1 VVTKLCAFHSW
12 AIETL
17 GVCTSGNGADLDSL
31 CCSVLS
37 KSIHQPSRIFLFLLK
52 TRAID
57 KEGRST
63 LRYARASLSAL
74 HRASGL
80 FLARYLHPAFRAFF
94 PPVLLKSRLFPVD
107 CPSVSSF
114 AYLRA
119 HHPRPKA
126 SSSQRRRSR
135 ALSRTRVVHSASACY
150 IISLR
155 HLPNRS
161 HY

>member
-1 VVTKLCAFHSW
+1 
-12 AIETL
+12 
-17 GVCTSGNGADLDSL
+17 
-31 CCSVLS
+31 VLS
-37 KSIHQPSRIFLFLLK
+37 KSIHQPSRICFLFLLK

-57 KEGRST
+57 REGRST

-94 PPVLLKSRLFPVD
+94 LPVLLKSRLFPVD

-119 HHPRPKA
+119 HPPPKA
-126 SSSQRRRSR
+126 SISQRRRSR
-135 ALSRTRVVHSASACY
+135 ALPRTRVVHSASACY
-150 IISLR
+150 IIFTPPSTQSLALLAP
-155 HLPNRS
+155 LPSRQS
-161 HY
+161 RQHKIDCRLDPCKFFARRMI